1 MKAKCLC
8 GNVSLEVEHDKHVHA
23 CHCGMYRTWGQR
35 RDVFADCRQ
44 AAENRR

>member
-1 MKAKCLC
+1 MKAMPVRQRIFRSGTRQTRPRLPLRD
-8 GNVSLEVEHDKHVHA
+8 VPHL
-23 CHCGMYRTWGQR
+23 GQR